1 MKERR
6 KICDRFIVFVSNVEC
21 CCCCYVRCQIKF
33 VMFLVLV
40 YRLSTRTA
48 PVEKGGEYYEMR
60 NEKGVSFLVS
70 QSQ

>member
-1 MKERR
+1 MLLLVLCQVSDQ
-6 KICDRFIVFVSNVEC
+6 ICD
-21 CCCCYVRCQIKF
+21 
-33 VMFLVLV
+33 VLV